1 MARPFLLGMAGM
13 TVGSRLRQPV
23 SGLTH
28 LFTAVAALGGWAV
41 LIVIGWGTPRKLAAL
56 SIYGLS
62 LVLLFGCSAA
72 YHLIRTGPRGY
83 RLLRTLDHTAI
94 YLLIAGSYTPICWLR
109 LSGFWKG
116 GLLAVIWSLAFIGIG
131 VKIFIIN
138 APRWVTAGVYVVMGW
153 LAVLAVRPIM
163 AALSPAALFW
173 LAAGGIIYTLGAVV
187 YILKKPDFV
196 PGVFGFHELWHL
208 FVILAAAAHYIA
220 IAGYIA

>member
-1 MARPFLLGMAGM
+1 MGTMTLSARF
-13 TVGSRLRQPV
+13 RQPV

-28 LFTAVAALGGWAV
+28 LLTAIAALGGWIV
-41 LIVIGWGTPRKLAAL
+41 LIVIADGKPAKIAAL
-56 SIYGLS
+56 SVYGLS

-72 YHLIRTGPRGY
+72 YHLIKTGPKGY

-116 GLLAVIWSLAFIGIG
+116 GLLAIIWAFAFIGIG

-153 LAVLAVRPIM
+153 LAVLAIRPIL
-163 AALSPAALFW
+163 AALSPGALFW

-208 FVILAAAAHYIA
+208 FVILAALAHYIA